1 MVAPCVCA
9 CELRV
14 IKILIVCFLILQLI
28 PALVVIEVQPERGG
42 RKLVS
47 LLITIA
53 IIMYTVCCLRP
64 WALMAFNYT
73 VQYITCK
80 TPPPPHSYRCQLCRS
95 TGRVT
100 RATQDSCSE
109 TRSGWRWFCW
119 CGTGQWPPTRVNT
132 THNTD
137 STITSRTELN
147 NNYYWSAYNYAWFD
161 FCELKMLQ
169 NSY

>member
-64 WALMAFNYT
+64 
-73 VQYITCK
+73 
-80 TPPPPHSYRCQLCRS
+80 
-95 TGRVT
+95 
-100 RATQDSCSE
+100 
-109 TRSGWRWFCW
+109 
-119 CGTGQWPPTRVNT
+119 
-132 THNTD
+132 
-137 STITSRTELN
+137 
-147 NNYYWSAYNYAWFD
+147 
-161 FCELKMLQ
+161 
-169 NSY
+169 